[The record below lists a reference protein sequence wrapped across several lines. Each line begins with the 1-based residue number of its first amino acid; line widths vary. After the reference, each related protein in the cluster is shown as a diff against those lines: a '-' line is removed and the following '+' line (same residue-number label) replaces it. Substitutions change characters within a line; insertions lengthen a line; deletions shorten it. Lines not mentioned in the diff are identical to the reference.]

1 MRLLRGTAEFGSE
14 QHGTARRPLMK
25 TKKGRQIA
33 TFALSF
39 CILSAVAAEST
50 TVVPHPFRMPTPATK
65 FANITFV
72 VFDTE
77 TTGFSPV
84 KDRLVEIGA
93 VKIRNG
99 EVLGEKTWLINPQ
112 RYIPY
117 YVQEVHHITPEMV
130 KDQPTFKEIYGE
142 FLEFIDGCV
151 LMAHNAPFD
160 VRFMTAEILRNDLPL
175 PKNAV
180 LDSLTLFKRWHP
192 DLPSHTVSSLV
203 ELFDI
208 DTEGLQAHRAT
219 DDSVFV
225 YRAIQKEL
233 ELHDADPRF
242 SEILKTVGNVIRF
255 SENQEH

>member
-1 MRLLRGTAEFGSE
+1 
-14 QHGTARRPLMK
+14 MK
-25 TKKGRQIA
+25 TKKGRQI
-33 TFALSF
+33 TVFALSF

-117 YVQEVHHITPEMV
+117 FVQEVHHITPEMV
-130 KDQPTFKEIYGE
+130 RDKPVFAEVYPE
-142 FLEFIDGCV
+142 FLEFIDGAV
-151 LMAHNAPFD
+151 LVAHNAPFD
-160 VRFMTAEILRNDLPL
+160 VRFIAAEALRNGFPV

-192 DLPSHTVSSLV
+192 DLKSHTVSSLI
-203 ELFDI
+203 ELFGI

-219 DDSVFV
+219 DDSIFV
-225 YRAIQKEL
+225 YRAIQSEL
-233 ELHDADPRF
+233 EQRGTEPRF
-242 SEILKTVGNVIRF
+242 GEILESVGNLIRF
-255 SENQEH
+255 SSSQEY